1 MPVEVPAGG
10 DPMGR
15 LAAIIAITRVG
26 RRTRGRAA
34 SATLLG
40 PAFRVLA
47 GFGLFQWFVNHQ
59 HVVTTFATNMHGPRS
74 PITFL
79 GATVTDFIP
88 VTSTTGNVT
97 VTFAALSYA
106 GTLTVTVIADPDTC
120 PDMKVVVAELQG
132 QLDSLTTA
140 GLTGQGSTGTGGV
153 LHPGSGPEPNAR
165 S

>member
-1 MPVEVPAGG
+1 M
-10 DPMGR
+10 
-15 LAAIIAITRVG
+15 
-26 RRTRGRAA
+26 
-34 SATLLG
+34 
-40 PAFRVLA
+40 LA

-120 PDMKVVVAELQG
+120 PDLKVVVAELQG
-132 QLDSLTTA
+132 QLDALTTA
-140 GLTGQGSTGTGGV
+140 ALTAQGSTGTGGGST
-153 LHPGSGPEPNAR
+153 PGHDPSPTPQ